1 MVLSI
6 SPNFSYAEF
15 DEKLNEKSM
24 FGKSIINI
32 GDFDGD
38 GITDLAVGAY
48 HDDDGG
54 LNSGAIYILF
64 LNSDGTVKN
73 SQEISDTKGNFGVI
87 ESNAA
92 FGNAISNIGDLD
104 GDGIVDLVVGSYG
117 DSDNGYDSGA
127 VFVIFLNIDG
137 TVKSHQKISSIE
149 GNFDV
154 VLEMQLP
161 V

>member
-38 GITDLAVGAY
+38 GITDLAVGAPA
-48 HDDDGG
+48 DDDGG

-64 LNSDGTVKN
+64 MND
-73 SQEISDTKGNFGVI
+73 
-87 ESNAA
+87 
-92 FGNAISNIGDLD
+92 
-104 GDGIVDLVVGSYG
+104 
-117 DSDNGYDSGA
+117 
-127 VFVIFLNIDG
+127 DG
-137 TVKSHQKISSIE
+137 TVKSHQKISGSE
-149 GNFDV
+149 GNFEGKIREGDSFGRSIANIGDFDGDGITDLAV
-154 VLEMQLP
+154 GAIMMTMAD
-161 V
+161 